1 MRGVL
6 NGDEATLMEYWRES
20 RELRE
25 MDPLE
30 LNLRRI
36 RNISEA
42 VEAHARFAAEMARL
56 HAEDRAAVLEARDK
70 LTLLGAPKPG
80 PRSNFAQDVELARQC
95 YEAYPFSSDES
106 RKMFRE
112 RLQPRISNS
121 PANRRFAKAT
131 AELLRQKGRRMPVS

>member
-6 NGDEATLMEYWRES
+6 NGDEGTLREYWRES

-30 LNLRRI
+30 LDLRRI
-36 RNISEA
+36 RNILEA

-70 LTLLGAPKPG
+70 LTLLRAPKPG
-80 PRSNFAQDVELARQC
+80 PRSNFAGDVELARQC
-95 YEAYPFSSDES
+95 YEATHSPR
-106 RKMFRE
+106 RKAGGCFGNACSQGRDRPVG
-112 RLQPRISNS
+112 RLPALDRPRR
-121 PANRRFAKAT
+121 P
-131 AELLRQKGRRMPVS
+131 L